1 MLKHLS
7 HLHTPDL
14 LHVLASMGHGDEI
27 VLVDAN
33 YPSASCAKRL
43 VRLDG
48 VDLPR
53 VLDACLKLMPLDDFV
68 EQPALRME
76 FVGDPVVIPEIQQEC
91 QEIIDRHEGLG
102 RFLLAAIDRH
112 AFYARSR
119 EAFAIVA
126 TGELRPYGCIILKKG
141 VVLQG

>member
-76 FVGDPVVIPEIQQEC
+76 VVGDPVVIPEIQQEC

-102 RFLLAAIDRH
+102 RFQLAAIDRH

>member
-76 FVGDPVVIPEIQQEC
+76 VVGDPVVIPEIQQEC